1 MTTSLSSIASS
12 PVDPFAGLTATD
24 AARIA
29 TAMGASL
36 AKSIRTVYAHAWRG
50 WERWCTARAV
60 NPLPG
65 SPAAVCAYLVER
77 AEQGASVGTDVGC
90 VPECYCGP
98 EIAGRRGTRRGPFR
112 ARSAIGM
119 TNRRE
124 RP

>member
-36 AKSIRTVYAHAWRG
+36 AKSTRTVYAHAWRG

-77 AEQGASVGTDVGC
+77 ANR
-90 VPECYCGP
+90 VP
-98 EIAGRRGTRRGPFR
+98 
-112 ARSAIGM
+112 RSALTSAACPSAIAAPRSRAGGGPVGAPSG
-119 TNRRE
+119 RGA
-124 RP
+124 PWG